1 MAITRQQSKKMN
13 ATPAPAPAPAPPN
26 HATKHKHGIN
36 FIEASKEWRKNKVKL
51 DNCTFEYILL

>member
-13 ATPAPAPAPAPPN
+13 ATPAPAPAPHN
-26 HATKHKHGIN
+26 HATKHKHGID

-51 DNCTFEYILL
+51 DNCTFDYILL